1 MSRLRVGCVGTG
13 FIAGRHLSALSSF
26 PDVTVVAVAD
36 PAVDRAQ
43 AAAERCGARAYD
55 DGLALLEQEEL
66 DAVWLCVP
74 PFAHGPLEQAAVD
87 RGLPFFVE
95 KPLAVDLAT
104 ATSIAA
110 QVRDAGLLTAVG
122 YHWRFLD
129 VVEQAAGVLAG
140 ADVHLATGHWLDA
153 TPAAPWWSQ
162 RARSGGQLV
171 EQSTHLFDLV
181 RVLVGEVASVSAAEV
196 TVPRSGLPDADA
208 PTASSVTLHFVSGAV
223 GTIAST
229 CVLGWRHRVG
239 LHLFAE
245 GTVVELLERGLGD
258 HELRVRTGDGERVA
272 QSDQDPIAHEDRA
285 FCDALR
291 GDVDGVRV
299 DYEEALRTHELVCA
313 ADRSAR
319 EGVPVRLSGAAHA

>member
-13 FIAGRHLSALSSF
+13 FIAGRHLSALASF

-36 PAVDRAQ
+36 SDSDRAQ
-43 AAAERCGARAYD
+43 AAAQRCGARAYD
-55 DGLALLEQEEL
+55 DGLALLAQEEL

-95 KPLAVDLAT
+95 KPLGPDLAT
-104 ATSIAA
+104 ATAIAE
-110 QVRDAGLLTAVG
+110 QVRAAGLLTAVG
-122 YHWRFLD
+122 YHWRYLD
-129 VVEQAAGVLAG
+129 VVEQAAAALAG
-140 ADVHLATGHWLDA
+140 ADVQLVTGHWLDA
-153 TPAAPWWSQ
+153 TPAAPWWAR

-171 EQSTHLFDLV
+171 EQSTHLFDLA
-181 RVLVGEVASVSAAEV
+181 RLLVGEVDRVSAVEV
-196 TVPRSGLPDADA
+196 TVPRSQLPDADA
-208 PTASSVTLHFVSGAV
+208 PTASTVTLEFASGAV

-245 GTVVELLERGLGD
+245 GTAVELLERGLGD
-258 HELRVRTGDGERVA
+258 HELRVRTGDGEHVA
-272 QSDQDPIAHEDRA
+272 QSDQDPVAREDRA
-285 FCDALR
+285 FLDALR
-291 GDVDGVRV
+291 GDVDRVRV
-299 DYEEALRTHELVCA
+299 PYDEALRTHALVCA

-319 EGVPVRLSGAAHA
+319 EGVPVRPAGAARA